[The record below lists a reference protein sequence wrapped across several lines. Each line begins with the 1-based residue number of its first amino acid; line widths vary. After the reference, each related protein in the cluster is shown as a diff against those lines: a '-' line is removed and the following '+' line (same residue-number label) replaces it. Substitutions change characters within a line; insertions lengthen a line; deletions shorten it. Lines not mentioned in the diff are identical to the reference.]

1 MVMVRQLVQI
11 ARWEAAQTLRHPSF
25 VVGMVLPVAIV
36 ALGILGSMRGSSAA
50 PAVRSIGVVD
60 YSGAWVKRLEERLA
74 ERVRTPEGV
83 PALVLV
89 PLPPQPDSLLWAEAL
104 DRVQRG
110 GWLGVVLLQE
120 QGTVL
125 SLRLW
130 ASEQGLPALQ
140 LVGQVLREELRGRTA
155 LPEPEPLVIAE
166 QRRIPPRPRQIVPFL
181 LVALCGVLMA
191 SGIGWAARTLTE
203 ERMSRLAEF
212 LLSVVPA
219 RTLLLGKLAGCLLV
233 GAVQLLPIVVLLRKG
248 MPPELPL
255 GAVVLLLAVGY
266 AFASLW
272 GIVLG
277 AWARTEAQLQGAVAL
292 SVFAAVSVL
301 WILGWAPPVLLQV
314 TAAVPLWSASTALWQ
329 LAQQGRVDALVW
341 GAVGL
346 SVGFGAALLEWLA
359 RQGWR
364 LFLPEHP

>member
-1 MVMVRQLVQI
+1 MVRQLLQI

-25 VVGMVLPVAIV
+25 VIGMVLPVGIV
-36 ALGILGSMRGSSAA
+36 ALGILGSVKSSSAA
-50 PAVRSIGVVD
+50 PAVRGIGVVD
-60 YSGAWVKRLEERLA
+60 HSGAWVKRLQERLA
-74 ERVRTPEGV
+74 ERVQTPEGR

-89 PLPPQPDSLLWAEAL
+89 PIPPQPDSLLWAEAVE
-104 DRVQRG
+104 RVQRG
-110 GWLGVVLLQE
+110 EWLGVALLQE
-120 QGTVL
+120 RAAGL

-130 ASEQGLPALQ
+130 ASEQGLLALQ
-140 LVGQVLREELRGRTA
+140 LVGQVLREELRGHVA
-155 LPEPEPLVIAE
+155 LPEPEPIVIAE
-166 QRRIPPRPRQIVPFL
+166 QRRIPLRPRQLTPFL

-233 GAVQLLPIVVLLRKG
+233 GAVQLLPVVVLLRRG

-255 GAVVLLLAVGY
+255 EMVALLLSVGY

-292 SVFAAVSVL
+292 SVFAVVSVL
-301 WILGWAPPVLLQV
+301 WLLGWAPPVLLQV
-314 TAAVPLWSASTALWQ
+314 TAVVPLWSSSTALWQ
-329 LAQQGRVDALVW
+329 LAQQGRVDTLVW
-341 GAVGL
+341 SGVGL

-359 RQGWR
+359 RQGWQR
-364 LFLPEHP
+364 FLQEHP

>member
-1 MVMVRQLVQI
+1 MLRQLLQI

-25 VVGMVLPVAIV
+25 IIGMVLPVGIV
-36 ALGILGSMRGSSAA
+36 ALGILASMRSTSAA
-50 PAVRSIGVVD
+50 PAVHSIGVVD
-60 YSGAWVKRLEERLA
+60 YSGVWVKRLQERLA
-74 ERVRTPEGV
+74 ERVRTPEGA

-89 PLPPQPDSLLWAEAL
+89 PVLPQPDSLLWAEAL
-104 DRVQRG
+104 ERVQRG
-110 GWLGVVLLQE
+110 EWLGVVLLE
-120 QGTVL
+120 ERGAVL

-140 LVGQVLREELRGRTA
+140 LVGQLLREELRERAA
-155 LPEPEPLVIAE
+155 LPEPEAVVIAE
-166 QRRIPPRPRQIVPFL
+166 QRRIPPRPRQLMPFL

-233 GAVQLLPIVVLLRKG
+233 GAVQLLPVLVLLRRG

-255 GAVVLLLAVGY
+255 ETVTLLLSAGY

-292 SVFAAVSVL
+292 SVFAVVSVL

-314 TAAVPLWSASTALWQ
+314 TAVVPLWSSSAALWQ
-329 LAQQGRVDALVW
+329 LAQQGRVDTLVW
-341 GAVGL
+341 AAVGL

-364 LFLPEHP
+364 LFLLEHP